1 LDVPNPPEAMTT
13 SVIYQMVQDVA
24 KIFNTTP
31 SAVCS
36 ANRRRENVLA
46 RNIVTDIAYNDF
58 LFKYHE
64 IGVVIKRT
72 HSTLIKNKRS
82 YEQDMNAMP
91 EIKYIRRQVL
101 HNAQDYL
108 LHLYGGYICD

>member
-1 LDVPNPPEAMTT
+1 MTPALINHIVDTTAMVLGI
-13 SVIYQMVQDVA
+13 SREDICSSSRKRANVI
-24 KIFNTTP
+24 
-31 SAVCS
+31 
-36 ANRRRENVLA
+36 A
-46 RNIVTDIAYNDF
+46 RNIITDVAYNDF

-64 IGVVIKRT
+64 IGAVLKRN
-72 HSTLIKNKRS
+72 HSTLIKNKLS
-82 YEQDMNAMP
+82 YEQDMSAMP